1 MNDRLV
7 SRSVGQS
14 ATLSDGLIE
23 RTTKRPNGQ
32 TIGWTNGMV
41 ELVMSSREKGN
52 IAIVT
57 SGASMFL
64 LLKGRTIHCLLSLP
78 LVQNQQRCEH
88 KQGN

>member
-1 MNDRLV
+1 MNDRLG

-41 ELVMSSREKGN
+41 ELVMS
-52 IAIVT
+52 
-57 SGASMFL
+57 
-64 LLKGRTIHCLLSLP
+64 
-78 LVQNQQRCEH
+78 
-88 KQGN
+88 